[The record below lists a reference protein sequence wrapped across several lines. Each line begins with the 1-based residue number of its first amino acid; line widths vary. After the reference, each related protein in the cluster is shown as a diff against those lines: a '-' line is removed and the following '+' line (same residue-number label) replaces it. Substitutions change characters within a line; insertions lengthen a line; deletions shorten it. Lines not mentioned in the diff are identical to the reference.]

1 MTYYLGLMAIAAMS
15 ITGVIAAG
23 KKGMDIISIILLGV
37 VTAIGGGTLRD
48 IILDTNPIF
57 WITDLS
63 YLWVATGAAIFA
75 FFLVPHVKQVKR
87 LLLYADAFGLS
98 LFGILATEGTLNYG
112 FSAPVAVLMGII
124 TGIAGGILRDLL
136 TIRMPLLTSREF
148 YVTPILLG
156 STTFVMLDSWMPG
169 IPYTRTISIAVVF
182 IFRASAI
189 QWKLY
194 YPDWLMYKRGE

>member
-57 WITDLS
+57 WIADLS
-63 YLWVATGAAIFA
+63 YLWTATGAAIFA

-98 LFGILATEGTLNYG
+98 LFGILAVERTLNYG
-112 FSAPVAVLMGII
+112 FSAPVAVLMGIV

-136 TIRMPLLTSREF
+136 TIRMPLLTGREF

-156 STTFVMLDSWMPG
+156 STTFAVLDIWMPG
-169 IPYTRTISIAVVF
+169 MPYIRPISIGVIFV
-182 IFRASAI
+182 FRASAI
-189 QWKLY
+189 QWGLY